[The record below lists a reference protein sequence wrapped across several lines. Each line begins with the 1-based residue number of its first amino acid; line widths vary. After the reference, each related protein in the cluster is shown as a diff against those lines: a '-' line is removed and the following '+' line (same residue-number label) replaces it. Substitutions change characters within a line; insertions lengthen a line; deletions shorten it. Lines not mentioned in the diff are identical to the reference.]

1 MNSSKLINIGVVG
14 LSEGNG
20 HPYSWSAIFNGY
32 DAAAMTSCPFPVIL
46 DYLARQ
52 EFPRDQIANGR
63 VTHIW
68 TQDADISLHVS
79 KASKIPNILSSLDEM
94 AKRVDAV
101 LLARD
106 DAENHEEMGAPF
118 LKSGLPTFID
128 KPLAYDT
135 ATARRL
141 FAAEKYPGQLFSCS
155 SLRYAKEFESLQNL
169 RAAFRDKEV
178 MISAVVPKNWDRY
191 AVHVLEPLFYHLDIQ
206 KAPVEVRRMGNSY
219 SVILDGGLSLEIS
232 VVSDGPSPIC
242 IKVAGKGNL
251 EELIFKD
258 TFYSFKKSLEEFIEY
273 SCLKKER
280 RIPMEQTL
288 AIIQTIEMG
297 RKA

>member
-1 MNSSKLINIGVVG
+1 MDHPNQINLGVIGM
-14 LSEGNG
+14 SEGNG

-32 DAAAMTSCPFPVIL
+32 DKAAMATCPFPVIPA
-46 DYLARQ
+46 YLALQ

-63 VTHIW
+63 VTHVW
-68 TQDADISLHVS
+68 TQDSAVSQHVS
-79 KASKIPNILSSLDEM
+79 KASRIANILPTLGEM
-94 AKRVDAV
+94 IGPVDAV

-106 DAENHEEMGAPF
+106 DAEKHEEMGMPF
-118 LKSGLPTFID
+118 LEAGLPIFID
-128 KPLAYDT
+128 KPLAYDV

-141 FAAEKYPGQLFSCS
+141 FAAEKYPGQLFTCA
-155 SLRYAKEFESLQNL
+155 SLRFAKEFESLKSL
-169 RAAFRDKEV
+169 RAAFYEKQ
-178 MISAVVPKNWDRY
+178 MTITAVVPKNWDRY
-191 AVHVLEPLFYHLDIQ
+191 AVHVIEPLFYHLDIQ
-206 KAPVEVRRMGNSY
+206 KAPVEVRRIGNTY
-219 SVILDGGLSLEIS
+219 SVVLEGGTSIEIN
-232 VVSDGPSPIC
+232 VVADRPSPIC

-251 EELIFKD
+251 EEFIFKD

-288 AIIQTIEMG
+288 AIVQTIEMG